1 MSTEEQQE
9 VPCRIFLAGPPGSGK
24 TSVGRRACERLG
36 LEFRDLSAPEPWA
49 NDVDAARDE
58 LQNIITNRSAD
69 VVALSWGLQQDTK
82 LLASTRRS
90 GELVL
95 LWAHPLEMQS
105 RSGQTEE
112 LFTPVGRLK
121 THGGFG
127 RNGTGCRE
135 FRRLDRASTESVLLV
150 GMTLDEAV
158 TELQE
163 WIHDLRALSVMPP
176 VQREGLDRWVDDW
189 LEDCSASRP
198 AAMKLVD
205 AMARYIL
212 HLRAQG
218 KSPRTLSGVYSDLD
232 AAGMLV
238 FMYEAPNARKVLDCF
253 CYPPFTYEYER
264 KFNDSPRLTAR
275 YRRNLNDFARYLEE
289 TGLISEE
296 DDR

>member
-9 VPCRIFLAGPPGSGK
+9 VPCMIFLAGPPGSGK
-24 TSVGRRACERLG
+24 TSVGSRACERLG

-49 NDVDAARDE
+49 NDEDAASDE
-58 LQNIITNRSAD
+58 LQGIIANRSAD

-82 LLASTRRS
+82 ILASTRRS

-95 LWAHPLEMQS
+95 LWAHPHEMQS

-121 THGGFG
+121 TKGGFG

-150 GMTLDEAV
+150 GMSLDEAV

-163 WIHDLRALSVMPP
+163 WIHDLRAFSVMPP
-176 VQREGLDRWVDDW
+176 VQREGLDRWVDNW
-189 LEDCSASRP
+189 VEDCSASRP
-198 AAMKLVD
+198 AAMKLAD
-205 AMARYIL
+205 AMARYTL

-238 FMYEAPNARKVLDCF
+238 FMYESPSADSVLRGF
-253 CYPPFTYEYER
+253 RYPPCTYEYKR
-264 KFNDSPRLTAR
+264 KFSDSPSLTAR
-275 YRRNLNDFARYLEE
+275 YRRNLNGFAQYLEE
-289 TGLISEE
+289 TGLIPK
-296 DDR
+296 DGDR